1 MSATGAA
8 ATWRAGQQPNKFGHR
23 RIIGI
28 FAFAF
33 LGLAGV
39 VVVIGAL
46 AAPPA
51 PKAVCTK
58 GQVCSTPPPSQR
70 LPGAPAPR
78 VPSGQPTQQP
88 GQLAPRLALAQVFT
102 SSALGFAVSY
112 PASELT
118 TSQVSSTGVTL
129 TPPISDPAVMIR
141 IEGAPSAKANPKQ
154 LLAERLA
161 SLDQSIP
168 DLHINNDPSRQILA
182 PAVGG
187 RAGVGGFYQGTFNS
201 PSGLTAPADVAI
213 LAATDGQ
220 ETIAASVIVAN
231 RADTVEDFKWVDE
244 HILATLRFKQD
255 IPQ

>member
-8 ATWRAGQQPNKFGHR
+8 APWRAGHRPNKFGHR
-23 RIIGI
+23 RIVGI
-28 FAFAF
+28 FAVVF

-39 VVVIGAL
+39 VVLVGAL

-51 PKAVCTK
+51 PKAVCMK

-78 VPSGQPTQQP
+78 APSGQPTQQP
-88 GQLAPRLALAQVFT
+88 GHAAPPLAIAQVF
-102 SSALGFAVSY
+102 SSSGLGFTVSY

-118 TSQVSSTGVTL
+118 TSQVSPTGVTL
-129 TPPISDPAVMIR
+129 APPISDPAVMIR
-141 IEGAPSAKANPKQ
+141 IEGALSGKANPKQ
-154 LLAERLA
+154 LLSERLA
-161 SLDQSIP
+161 SLHQSIP
-168 DLHINNDPSRQILA
+168 DLHVSNDPARQILA

-220 ETIAASVIVAN
+220 ETISASVIVAN
-231 RADTVEDFKWVDE
+231 RADTVEDFKWIDE